1 MNTSARSRNSAIKTN
16 VKTGVKIKENTPY
29 LSMMY
34 CNLINFFPIE
44 YIVHVFGKNNNI
56 VE

>member
-1 MNTSARSRNSAIKTN
+1 M
-16 VKTGVKIKENTPY
+16 KIKENTPY

-56 VE
+56 VEQMVKKQGYLSYEAKNN